1 MKPILKIIIVIFSI
15 TIFSLTG
22 FGIRNIVLNKKIKA
36 LETEYSKNCTIA
48 DGMAAEI
55 DASDSKSE
63 QDRAFLNN
71 MFDEIF
77 TFSDI
82 SGFKDAKVNA
92 KSYNLSEDFIDRL
105 YDMSEYT
112 SSAYAEAMLSVMCQY
127 DSADLYLLGRNGDTG
142 YYVADVSLKTVKYTS
157 EFRLILF
164 ITLADSG
171 DLNER
176 VKSIVYY
183 NAG

>member
-22 FGIRNIVLNKKIKA
+22 FGIRNIILDKKIKV

-55 DASDSKSE
+55 DASDSKSK
-63 QDRAFLNN
+63 QDKAFLDN

-82 SGFKDAKVNA
+82 SEFKDAKMNA
-92 KSYNLSEDFIDRL
+92 KSYNLSEDFIERL

-112 SSAYAEAMLSVMCQY
+112 SSAYAETMLSVMCKY
-127 DSADLYLLGRNGDTG
+127 DSANLYLLGRNGNIG
-142 YYVADVSLKTVKYTS
+142 YYVADVNLKTVKYTS